1 MSCISSYGISTKR
14 ERSKEKSEQVRREK
28 VGDIEGV
35 AEEVRSLEV
44 ALCSSQR
51 ARILDKVA
59 LIVGST
65 ELVVVLGTVEVGR
78 AGEGV
83 VKGEGRGDGAVV
95 LVREVFFVGK
105 GVNGSRL
112 GRRRRGRSDSHRRR
126 GCV

>member
-65 ELVVVLGTVEVGR
+65 ELVVVLGTGGVTGPSSSSERSSSSEKESTEVGW
-78 AGEGV
+78 GEGGGEEVIVIEGGV
-83 VKGEGRGDGAVV
+83 VFEDWGEGRGG
-95 LVREVFFVGK
+95 E
-105 GVNGSRL
+105 
-112 GRRRRGRSDSHRRR
+112 
-126 GCV
+126 